1 MIKETEKEIH
11 KEHDS
16 LLEESIEY
24 YKNELVNVYSINE
37 ELEEYIE
44 ELSQENRELKLDAKE
59 YIETIHLMER
69 QLYGTKEDNL
79 NKDKSTP
86 DHYNA
91 KVDVIDF
98 FKMHF
103 GENDMKKVHLFNII
117 KYATRF
123 GKKDEELKEV
133 NKIIHYAE
141 MLKEIVEHEWDKETG
156 ITKER

>member
-1 MIKETEKEIH
+1 MSIEIEKELH
-11 KEHDS
+11 KKDDS
-16 LLEESIEY
+16 LLEESVEY

-37 ELEEYIE
+37 ELEEHIE
-44 ELSQENRELKLDAKE
+44 ELLQENRELKLDAKE
-59 YIETIHLMER
+59 YIESIHLMER
-69 QLYGTKEDNL
+69 ALYATKENGSITKK
-79 NKDKSTP
+79 NTSTP
-86 DHYNA
+86 NHYNA

-103 GENDMKKVHLFNII
+103 GEEDMKKVHLFNII

-141 MLKEIVEHEWDKETG
+141 MLKEIVESEDD
-156 ITKER
+156 